1 LLQTWNDH
9 ARYTYNATVWRLNT
23 DIDKQSKYNLRN
35 AIVPAEMNRN
45 KSWILETP
53 KEIRARAV
61 FEAFTRW
68 KTGITQ
74 IKNKTIKFFSLKY
87 KDKKYQDA
95 NGWSIDIQK
104 NAIKLIDSRSLYIYK
119 QKTNKEVFKL
129 RENIDMDIQH
139 DCKICFDGDSYYLI
153 VPYTKLKVHKEVDN
167 GIISLDPGVR
177 TFLTG
182 IDNTKTIELG
192 IGSGTTIFKKMKY
205 LDKLISKNS
214 KKIDKREK
222 KKVKK
227 QIKKMRIKIKN
238 LQEELHKKTSGWLCK
253 NYSNIVIPKF
263 GSKNM
268 VKKVDRKLQTKTV
281 RAMSVLAHGK
291 FLERLHHKGE
301 EYGTNIVV
309 IDEKYTSKTCSCC
322 GNVKTKR
329 FTSKVYQCEKCLLK
343 IDRDRNGAINIL
355 KKLFSPIGENRA
367 GRAKMDDTQVEKT
380 SSRRV
385 AKAIVS
391 VCQS

>member
-1 LLQTWNDH
+1 
-9 ARYTYNATVWRLNT
+9 
-23 DIDKQSKYNLRN
+23 
-35 AIVPAEMNRN
+35 M
-45 KSWILETP
+45 
-53 KEIRARAV
+53 
-61 FEAFTRW
+61 
-68 KTGITQ
+68 
-74 IKNKTIKFFSLKY
+74 
-87 KDKKYQDA
+87 
-95 NGWSIDIQK
+95 
-104 NAIKLIDSRSLYIYK
+104 
-119 QKTNKEVFKL
+119 
-129 RENIDMDIQH
+129 
-139 DCKICFDGDSYYLI
+139 
-153 VPYTKLKVHKEVDN
+153 DN

-182 IDNTKTIELG
+182 VDNTKTIELG
-192 IGSGTTIFKKMKY
+192 VNSGTIIFKKMKY
-205 LDKLISKNS
+205 LDKLISKSSRTNN
-214 KKIDKREK
+214 KHEK

-227 QIKKMRIKIKN
+227 QIKKTRIKIKN

-263 GSKNM
+263 ESKNM
-268 VKKVDRKLQTKTV
+268 VKKVDRKIQTKIV
-281 RAMSVLAHGK
+281 RSMSMLAHGK
-291 FLERLHHKGE
+291 FLARLKHKGE

-367 GRAKMDDTQVEKT
+367 DRAKVNDIQVEKT